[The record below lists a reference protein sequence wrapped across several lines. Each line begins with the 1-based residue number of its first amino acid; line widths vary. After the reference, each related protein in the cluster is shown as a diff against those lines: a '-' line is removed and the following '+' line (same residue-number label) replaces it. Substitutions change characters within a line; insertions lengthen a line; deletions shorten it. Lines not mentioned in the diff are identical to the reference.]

1 MGLNKGGVTM
11 DLDEKLEIIDEKI
24 YRMSEA
30 ADALAEVTDCA
41 DIVDILQ
48 DRMFSLSAERETLE
62 RRIADRDAR
71 EREQELRDYYR
82 SVI

>member
-1 MGLNKGGVTM
+1 ME
-11 DLDEKLEIIDEKI
+11 LDEKLEIIDETIFK
-24 YRMSEA
+24 MSEA
-30 ADALAEVTDCA
+30 VDALAEVTDCA

>member
-1 MGLNKGGVTM
+1 MG
-11 DLDEKLEIIDEKI
+11 LDEKLEIIDETI

-41 DIVDILQ
+41 DIGDILQ

-71 EREQELRDYYR
+71 EREQEMRDYYR

>member
-1 MGLNKGGVTM
+1 MG
-11 DLDEKLEIIDEKI
+11 LDEKLEIIDETI
-24 YRMSEA
+24 YKMSEA

-48 DRMFSLSAERETLE
+48 DRMFSLSAERETIE

-71 EREQELRDYYR
+71 EREQEIGDYYR

>member
-1 MGLNKGGVTM
+1 V
-11 DLDEKLEIIDEKI
+11 
-24 YRMSEA
+24 
-30 ADALAEVTDCA
+30 DALAEVTDCA

>member
-1 MGLNKGGVTM
+1 MG
-11 DLDEKLEIIDEKI
+11 LDEKLEIIDEKI

-30 ADALAEVTDCA
+30 ADTLSEVTDCA

-71 EREQELRDYYR
+71 EREQERRDYYR

>member
-1 MGLNKGGVTM
+1 MG
-11 DLDEKLEIIDEKI
+11 LDEKLEIIDETI

-71 EREQELRDYYR
+71 EREQEMRDYYR

>member
-1 MGLNKGGVTM
+1 MG
-11 DLDEKLEIIDEKI
+11 LDEKLEIIDETI
-24 YRMSEA
+24 YKMSEA

-71 EREQELRDYYR
+71 EREQERRDYYR

>member
-1 MGLNKGGVTM
+1 MG
-11 DLDEKLEIIDEKI
+11 LDEKLEIIDETI

-41 DIVDILQ
+41 DIVNILQ
-48 DRMFSLSAERETLE
+48 DRLFSLSAERETLE

>member
-1 MGLNKGGVTM
+1 VG
-11 DLDEKLEIIDEKI
+11 LDEKLEIIDEKI

-30 ADALAEVTDCA
+30 ADTLSEVPDCA

>member
-1 MGLNKGGVTM
+1 MG
-11 DLDEKLEIIDEKI
+11 LDEKLEIIDEKI
-24 YRMSEA
+24 FKMSEA
-30 ADALAEVTDCA
+30 VDALADVTDCA
-41 DIVDILQ
+41 DIVDILN
-48 DRMFSLSAERETLE
+48 DRLFSLSAERETVE

>member
-1 MGLNKGGVTM
+1 MG
-11 DLDEKLEIIDEKI
+11 LDEKLEIIDEKI

-30 ADALAEVTDCA
+30 ADTLSEVPDCA